1 MIFFDI
7 RSPLENSPATLIEKA
22 ILALFL
28 LKLPDTP
35 EAEREQCH
43 NGSVAAFKV
52 VFVPESLN

>member
-7 RSPLENSPATLIEKA
+7 RSPLENSSATLIEKT
-22 ILALFL
+22 ILALFFL
-28 LKLPDTP
+28 QPSDAP